1 MLEVCEQTLDDAVWT
16 LASGWNLFPLQAGF
30 SFRSVIDY
38 YAASILDALARSGA
52 GFSERDRLLHS
63 FADTNE
69 RAQYLVNG
77 IFLSSDPSGISN
89 ALVQRLQDMVDF
101 KFSALNNFLKNLP
114 KEENGR
120 LLFSILSAVFVKS
133 FDFCRWTKIFLPE
146 KEEDAVFLPH
156 YVLTRV
162 VEFLSEFDFT
172 GLEDKLDEINLLSVV
187 DVAEDISECYKT
199 KMDLSNQK
207 SSNPSAV
214 YDKLLE
220 KLQSEDTYIF
230 LAAINA
236 LAELAYWKTTPFLGK
251 LVNLFVDWRVNT
263 GEEKKSSD
271 KVEKDYVMRCKLGE
285 AVAKV
290 CRQLGDFS
298 PIHFDS
304 ISNSLL
310 AMIEHSI
317 DEQTRAS
324 A

>member
-146 KEEDAVFLPH
+146 K
-156 YVLTRV
+156 
-162 VEFLSEFDFT
+162 EFDFT